1 MKSGTISALACP
13 CTPSSATSGLQRET
27 GQSFSRKSNY
37 KSLASAEL
45 VLLRTWKFSRVY
57 TNSKRVQG
65 TLRGGGEGGTAQQ
78 AAAMHR
84 SDAAMPPRRSLLTC
98 LVATIYVRT
107 YVRICMWQSEC
118 RRLYVRVA
126 YSRGHTLVAFVYVVI
141 VGLEKRRE
149 SQALL
154 MYVGCCFCSRY

>member
-65 TLRGGGEGGTAQQ
+65 TLRGGGG
-78 AAAMHR
+78 AAAAQHIKQQQCTG
-84 SDAAMPPRRSLLTC
+84 ATPRRSLLTC

>member
-65 TLRGGGEGGTAQQ
+65 TLRGGGGDGGTAQQ

-84 SDAAMPPRRSLLTC
+84 SDALYLLA
-98 LVATIYVRT
+98 LWLQSMYVRT

-149 SQALL
+149 S
-154 MYVGCCFCSRY
+154 

>member
-1 MKSGTISALACP
+1 MGTKFHGAQISLGPKNQGAQMKSGTISALACP

-65 TLRGGGEGGTAQQ
+65 TLRGGGGDGGTAQQ

-84 SDAAMPPRRSLLTC
+84 SDALYLLA
-98 LVATIYVRT
+98 LWLQSMYVLT
-107 YVRICMWQSEC
+107 YVYVCGSQSAAACMYEW
-118 RRLYVRVA
+118 
-126 YSRGHTLVAFVYVVI
+126 HTA
-141 VGLEKRRE
+141 VGTR
-149 SQALL
+149 SSHSY
-154 MYVGCCFCSRY
+154 M